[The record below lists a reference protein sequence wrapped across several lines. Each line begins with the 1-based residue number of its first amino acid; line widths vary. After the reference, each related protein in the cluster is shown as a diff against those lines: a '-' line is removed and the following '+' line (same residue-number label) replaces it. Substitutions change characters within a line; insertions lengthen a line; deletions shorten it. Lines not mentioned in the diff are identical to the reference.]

1 MAIESA
7 LENYPKVVALKSG
20 VSVTLRPLVSTD
32 YKGLSAFF
40 KALPGGDIIF
50 LKERI
55 SDPKVIRRWCSK
67 IDYGR
72 TLHLL
77 ALADTKIAGLAS
89 LNQDLA
95 GWKRHIGRLNVH
107 TLPEFRGKGIGR
119 NMVTAIIDIARQ
131 SGLTWLEAEL
141 FDKQEAA
148 IRMFGLLGFSNLV
161 CVPGYVKDMQGV
173 THDYMLMGMRL
184 ITEEEYAGMG

>member
-7 LENYPKVVALKSG
+7 LEHYPKVVALKGG
-20 VSVTLRPLVSTD
+20 VSVNLRPLVSTD
-32 YKGLSAFF
+32 YKALNAFY
-40 KALPGGDIIF
+40 KALPSEDLIF

-55 SDPKVIRRWCSK
+55 SDSKVIRRWCSK

-77 ALADTKIAGLAS
+77 ALADERIAGLAS
-89 LNQDLA
+89 LDQDLA

-119 NMVTAIIDIARQ
+119 YLVNAIIDIARQ
-131 SGLTWLEAEL
+131 AGLTRLEAEL
-141 FDKQEAA
+141 FDKQQPA
-148 IRMFGLLGFSNLV
+148 IRMFGLLGFSNLL
-161 CVPGYVKDMQGV
+161 CAPDYVKDMQAG
-173 THDYMLMGMRL
+173 THDYILMSMKL